1 LPSEGSEIKGRE
13 GKPGRGMFIAAVTL
27 TAVVTV
33 VILKVIGRSTEVN
46 KV

>member
-1 LPSEGSEIKGRE
+1 
-13 GKPGRGMFIAAVTL
+13 MFIAAVTL